1 MGSLEDK
8 IRESR
13 EKAQESVMKEE
24 TVSESTLQDV
34 VERSRQK
41 IESELKD
48 RLEEPEKGEGKELE
62 KGGSKDIREEVP
74 DRIVGY
80 HEAWNTMI
88 EHLREAR
95 RIWEEQFKGIA
106 RNDVDTFRGAAAKAL
121 SVSRRGGFD
130 MFLSKLLDFWRT
142 IGGLDNLGME
152 IHRVMDEEKQEG

>member
-13 EKAQESVMKEE
+13 EKAQEGTKKEEVMEE
-24 TVSESTLQDV
+24 TVTESTLQDV
-34 VERSRQK
+34 VERSRRK
-41 IESELKD
+41 IESELEG
-48 RLEEPEKGEGKELE
+48 RLAELEEKGSEDVKEE
-62 KGGSKDIREEVP
+62 EDEVP
-74 DRIVGY
+74 DEVVFY
-80 HEAWNTMI
+80 HEAWNVMI

-106 RNDVDTFRGAAAKAL
+106 RGDVDTFRGAAAKAL

-142 IGGLDNLGME
+142 IGGLDNLGVDLG
-152 IHRVMDEEKQEG
+152 RSKDDKK